1 MTRISRLLYRLH
13 TRYRLRRLGFRAC
26 RCRISNRAFG
36 GYERD
41 LEDRSLYVCSTTGSV
56 LDRVVFHSLPSYQL
70 SDSVFFTNA
79 EELEIAVIY
88 QSLRPLDPFSLRP
101 LNLPMGVSL

>member
-1 MTRISRLLYRLH
+1 MLY
-13 TRYRLRRLGFRAC
+13 
-26 RCRISNRAFG
+26 
-36 GYERD
+36 
-41 LEDRSLYVCSTTGSV
+41 LEDRVIYLGSP
-56 LDRVVFHSLPSYQL
+56 DGSAPGHVFYHATVSHKFSE
-70 SDSVFFTNA
+70 SVWFANA